1 MPEQIPPPEPAPPV
15 PPSTSAALAPSNLE
29 FKAAILL
36 AFLVVMIFSA
46 IGYLMYARGAFESTQ
61 DLVLLADDAE
71 GVTVGM
77 DLTFSGF
84 PIGRVSRIELGKD
97 GKARMIVA
105 VAEKDAHWLRSSS
118 VFAMEKPIVGSAKLR
133 AFTGLPEDPPLEA
146 GAERVLLV
154 GDVAAEIP
162 LLVASAKQL
171 IENLNSLSDAQS
183 ALYATLANVQALT
196 DKLNGPNGALGALLG
211 NEKDAQKMVATID
224 RANSVLTR
232 VDGLLAKTDAQV
244 FGKDGNS
251 QATIVQLNAMLGEA
265 RQSLKKLDSVLTDA
279 QAVAGNAR
287 SATADLDTLRGDVD
301 KSVRKVEQ
309 LVNELNRKWPFARD
323 TELKLP

>member
-1 MPEQIPPPEPAPPV
+1 MSEQIPPPEPAPPV

-133 AFTGLPEDPPLEA
+133 AFTGLPDDPPLEA

-183 ALYATLANVQALT
+183 SLYATLANVQALT

-244 FGKDGNS
+244 FGKDGDS

>member
-1 MPEQIPPPEPAPPV
+1 M
-15 PPSTSAALAPSNLE
+15 
-29 FKAAILL
+29 LL
-36 AFLVVMIFSA
+36 VFLVVMICSA

-118 VFAMEKPIVGSAKLR
+118 VFAMEKPIVGGAKLR
-133 AFTGLPEDPPLEA
+133 AFTGLPDDPPLEA

-183 ALYATLANVQALT
+183 SLYATLANVQALT
-196 DKLNGPNGALGALLG
+196 EKLNGPNGALGALLG
-211 NEKDAQKMVATID
+211 NEKDAQKMVVTID

-232 VDGLLAKTDAQV
+232 VDGLLAKADAQV
-244 FGKDGNS
+244 FGKDGDS

-279 QAVAGNAR
+279 QAVTGNAR
-287 SATADLDTLRGDVD
+287 AATADLDTLRGDVD